1 MDAAPDANGTIA
13 VANTRSSHNNQI
25 AYMHHCLQIG
35 PQGKKDG
42 SVGLAACLPEG
53 SPDEAPS
60 KPSQKWE
67 VTVNADQTITIK
79 QGSLCVTTT
88 SCRAAAELGLGQV
101 RGNEVHK

>member
-42 SVGLAACLPEG
+42 SVGLATCLPEG

-79 QGSLCVTTT
+79 QGSLCVDNNFMVEPPP
-88 SCRAAAELGLGQV
+88 S
-101 RGNEVHK
+101 

>member
-42 SVGLAACLPEG
+42 SVGLATCLPEG

-60 KPSQKWE
+60 KPSQKREDCPLW
-67 VTVNADQTITIK
+67 
-79 QGSLCVTTT
+79 TTRR
-88 SCRAAAELGLGQV
+88 SAAPRPLHG
-101 RGNEVHK
+101 